1 MVRNGKYLRSEKD
14 MLVKR
19 ILLGCVLGGLVLAV
33 YGCAP
38 SLVGTEAGA
47 YSSRK
52 LYAVTAQDI
61 ARVYEATQAA
71 LKSLEI
77 EITDTAKDVFYA
89 KVTARSADGKRI
101 SIGIKPGADN
111 LTHYSI
117 QVGTLGDKQRSRV
130 IYDKIQQNLG
140 IRTSK

>member
-1 MVRNGKYLRSEKD
+1 
-14 MLVKR
+14 MLVRR
-19 ILLGCVLGGLVLAV
+19 ISIVFVLAGLVLAV
-33 YGCAP
+33 CSCAP

-52 LYAVTAQDI
+52 LYAVTAQDMT
-61 ARVYEATQAA
+61 RVYEATQAA
-71 LKSLEI
+71 LKSLEL

-117 QVGTLGDKQRSRV
+117 QVGTLGDEQRSRV
-130 IYDKIQQNLG
+130 IYEKIQQNLKTG
-140 IRTSK
+140 GK